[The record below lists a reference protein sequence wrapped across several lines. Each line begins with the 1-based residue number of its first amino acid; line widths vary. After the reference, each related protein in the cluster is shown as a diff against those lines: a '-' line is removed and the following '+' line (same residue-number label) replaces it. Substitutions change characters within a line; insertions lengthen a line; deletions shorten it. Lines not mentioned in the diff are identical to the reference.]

1 MIISHRHRYVF
12 VELPRTGSSAVRRE
26 LRELYDGV
34 PILHKH
40 STYDEF
46 RRQAS
51 EDERGYFV
59 FRYRGR
65 RSSRLAAISSSAPFA
80 TRSTTP

>member
-1 MIISHRHRYVF
+1 MIISHRHRFVF

-46 RRQAS
+46 RRQARS
-51 EDERGYFV
+51 EK
-59 FRYRGR
+59 
-65 RSSRLAAISSSAPFA
+65 LK
-80 TRSTTP
+80 